1 LRLGVAAHQRVR
13 DFFALSRMIEGHA
26 QIYRRLAPDG
36 IA

>member
-1 LRLGVAAHQRVR
+1 VR

-36 IA
+36 SA